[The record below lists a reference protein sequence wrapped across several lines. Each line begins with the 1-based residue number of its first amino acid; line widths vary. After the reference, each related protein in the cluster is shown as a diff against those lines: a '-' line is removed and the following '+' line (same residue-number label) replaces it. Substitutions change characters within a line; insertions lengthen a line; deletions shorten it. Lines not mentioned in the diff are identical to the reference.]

1 MANQKSTIHTYE
13 LGLMIMT
20 GTVSI
25 KETTPFG
32 FIPLGEIRVSVLPE
46 QNISARVQSLADSV
60 YGLDELAYYLD
71 TPDTDVTPADLRKQA
86 YELLAKTIQFIH
98 LLDEE

>member
-1 MANQKSTIHTYE
+1 MANHKSTILTYE
-13 LGLMIMT
+13 VALMTASGI
-20 GTVSI
+20 VSI

-32 FIPLGEIRVSVLPE
+32 FIPMAEIPIPVLPE
-46 QNISARVQSLADSV
+46 ENISARVQSLADSV

-71 TPDTDVTPADLRKQA
+71 TPDTDVTPTHLRKQA

-98 LLDEE
+98 LLPEE